1 MQKRRGRPERS
12 PSAGRQQACRRT
24 GRPARGSE
32 PKALL
37 DDLLAT
43 ARWHRLQGQDSGG
56 IWLPVS
62 ADQVPLRAL
71 VRDALTTAAL
81 GRIDYNRR
89 QAERLNL
96 TRFEQLRSAPKSVA
110 RNEVDAALEAAAK
123 GES

>member
-1 MQKRRGRPERS
+1 MVKRKRKLVPVRS
-12 PSAGRQQACRRT
+12 GPPSKASQSVMVRL
-24 GRPARGSE
+24 

-71 VRDALTTAAL
+71 VRDALTTVAL